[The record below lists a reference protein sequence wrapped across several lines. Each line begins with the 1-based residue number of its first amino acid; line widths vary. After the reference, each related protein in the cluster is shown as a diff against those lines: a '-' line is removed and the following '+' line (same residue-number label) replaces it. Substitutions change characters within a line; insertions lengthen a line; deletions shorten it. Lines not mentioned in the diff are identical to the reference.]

1 MIPKNRDVDWA
12 GGEGVMMILMIVPT
26 SYIAEVVGQ
35 ICRCHY
41 RFEQSSVLST
51 VIKMGTIPNQSMS

>member
-1 MIPKNRDVDWA
+1 MIPKNRDVDWSG
-12 GGEGVMMILMIVPT
+12 GGEGGDDTDDCAAI
-26 SYIAEVVGQ
+26 IAEVVGQ
-35 ICRCHY
+35 IGRCHY